1 MRLVVHLGLP
11 PDARLL
17 DVGGYPGTLADLLD
31 DHSIITLDQP
41 HCQRPDYVCGAAS
54 AIPFSNESFD
64 LILSSD
70 TLEHLPASDRD
81 QFLEELLRVS
91 AHYII
96 LGAPFHSEHVEFCE
110 EKIGALYERCYA
122 RPHPWLSEH
131 IANGLPYLDAVCN
144 FFKERG
150 CTCVAIPN
158 GNLYLWFIM
167 EALQLLMAGFPNASL
182 LVDDFQP
189 HFNRLWAIST
199 PAIPAYRHLL
209 VIGKSGHAL
218 PLQITHLVPPETDE
232 PQTTIMEKLRALHE
246 LLENLYASIEEV
258 FADPERKGLLL
269 SAQYIDQL
277 EKIVAHQ
284 EKEFLRQ
291 TKEFEENQ
299 ARLHA
304 LERSRIIRLLKKL
317 RIV

>member
-1 MRLVVHLGLP
+1 MRLVVHLGLA

-31 DHSIITLDQP
+31 DHAIITLDQP
-41 HCQRPDYVCGAAS
+41 HCPRPDYVCGTAS

-64 LILSSD
+64 LIVSSD
-70 TLEHLPASDRD
+70 TLEHLPLSDRD

-91 AHYII
+91 ARYII
-96 LGAPFHSEHVEFCE
+96 LGAPFHSEPVEFCE
-110 EKIGALYERCYA
+110 EKISALYERCYA

-131 IANGLPYLDAVCN
+131 VANSLPHLDAVCN
-144 FFKERG
+144 FFQGRG

-182 LVDDFQP
+182 LVADFQP

-199 PAIPAYRHLL
+199 PAIPAYRYLL
-209 VIGKSGHAL
+209 VIGKSDHAL
-218 PLQITHLVPPETDE
+218 PPQISGLAPPETDE
-232 PQTTIMEKLRALHE
+232 PHTTIIEKLRALHE
-246 LLENLYASIEEV
+246 LLENLYVSIEEV

-284 EKEFLRQ
+284 EKEFLDQ
-291 TKEFEENQ
+291 TKEFQENQ

-304 LERSRIIRLLKKL
+304 LERSPIIRLLKKL

>member
-11 PDARLL
+11 PDVRLL

-31 DHSIITLDQP
+31 DHAIITLDQP
-41 HCQRPDYVCGAAS
+41 HCPRPDYVCGRAS

-70 TLEHLPASDRD
+70 TLEHLPASERD
-81 QFLEELLRVS
+81 QFLEDLLRVS
-91 AHYII
+91 ARYII

-110 EKIGALYERCYA
+110 EKVSALYERCYG

-131 IANGLPYLDAVCN
+131 VANGLPYLDAVCN
-144 FFKERG
+144 FFQERG

-182 LVDDFQP
+182 LVADFQP

-199 PAIPAYRHLL
+199 PATPAYRHIL

-218 PLQITHLVPPETDE
+218 PSQITHLVPPETDE
-232 PQTTIMEKLRALHE
+232 PQTTILEKLRALHE

-284 EKEFLRQ
+284 EKAVLGQ
-291 TKEFEENQ
+291 TKEFEECQ
-299 ARLHA
+299 ARLHT